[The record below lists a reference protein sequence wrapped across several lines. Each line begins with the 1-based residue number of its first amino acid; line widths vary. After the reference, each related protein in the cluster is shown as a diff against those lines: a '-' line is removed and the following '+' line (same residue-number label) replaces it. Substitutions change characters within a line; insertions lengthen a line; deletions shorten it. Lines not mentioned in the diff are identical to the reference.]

1 MDNQQQQALLE
12 TIKAHYTGDIIKDM
26 RYITDKLHGHFEA
39 LRQDEAFRKVLEDML
54 IAQYPEN
61 RNTITEM
68 WRDLSL
74 RSDDEFIMRMF
85 GLVDDDQAP
94 QAQFQMNLFI
104 WMMEAEF
111 RQFKPKFNEKYLS
124 IYDDIDLFEFNL
136 HESPEMELR
145 VTDRNYAG
153 IYITY
158 AKILLAANEWQEA
171 AEAYQQALLWNPY
184 DVRTIF
190 DLAALYQQLN
200 QYGMSY
206 ATTLNG
212 LKYAIR
218 PQDLARGFNYLGN
231 FYRKKEED
239 HVAYGFYQLSH
250 YWQPMQSVSEQLAAL
265 NHLKGDAELDLE
277 EDGAARAFLAR
288 YNIGSY
294 PNLHHLNALKAFA
307 SRMYVAGQYS
317 AAYTYYSL
325 YHDLLRDKESGVED
339 LLAEI
344 EAKLAKE

>member
-1 MDNQQQQALLE
+1 MDNQQQALLNA
-12 TIKAHYTGDIIKDM
+12 IKAHYTGDIVKDM
-26 RYITDKLHGHFEA
+26 RYATEQLCGHFDV
-39 LRQDEAFRKVLEDML
+39 LRNDEAFRQQLEDML
-54 IAQYPEN
+54 AEQYPE
-61 RNTITEM
+61 RRSIIAEI
-68 WRDLSL
+68 WRDLAI
-74 RSDDEFIMRMF
+74 RSDDEFIMQMF
-85 GLVDDDQAP
+85 KLVQADQAP

-104 WMMEAEF
+104 WAMEADF

-124 IYDDIDLFEFNL
+124 IYDYIDLFEFNL

-145 VTDRNYAG
+145 VTERNYAG

-184 DVRTIF
+184 DVGTIF
-190 DLAALYQQLN
+190 DLADLYQQLN

-206 ATTLNG
+206 ATTLSG
-212 LKYAIR
+212 LKFAIR
-218 PQDLARGFNYLGN
+218 PGDLARGFSYLGN

-250 YWQPMQSVSEQLAAL
+250 YWQPTHHVDEQLQTL
-265 NHLKGDAELDLE
+265 EHLKANAELDLE

-288 YNIGSY
+288 YNIASY
-294 PNLHHLNALKAFA
+294 PNPHHMNALKAFA
-307 SRMYVAGQYS
+307 SRMRVAKQYS

-325 YHDLLRDKESGVED
+325 YHDLMHGEESGVED
-339 LLAEI
+339 LMADLK
-344 EAKLAKE
+344 AKLDEED